1 MALFKYFQPI
11 NSRKTSFKL
20 VEIMKKLAFWM
31 SKKNYLIWFIL
42 LIYIFILSNDYWNWN
57 KSNPIIL
64 GLPLWMI
71 YFIILTLLTS
81 FAFYLFSKYYWSD
94 NSD

>member
-1 MALFKYFQPI
+1 MNKIF
-11 NSRKTSFKL
+11 
-20 VEIMKKLAFWM
+20 FWM
-31 SKKNYLIWFIL
+31 PKKKYLIWFIL
-42 LIYIFILSNDYWNWN
+42 FIFIFILSNDYWNWN

-81 FAFYLFSKYYWSD
+81 FAFYLFSTYYWSD